1 MAELSREFDLPQ
13 LPGAPTNA
21 AAASEPEDPL
31 FDLDAMNF
39 DLPATADPVPAL
51 APAAAPATPAAASAE
66 LNDPLF
72 DLDAMDFGLPETPA
86 QDAGAGDDP
95 FAPGHS
101 AANPLP
107 RFDMS
112 GIDLDL
118 PPAQA
123 DDEPLPLPEVDRA
136 GAGEMSAAHMEM
148 ETKLDLAIAYQEIG
162 DKEGARE
169 LLDEVIKGG
178 SSEQV
183 SKASAMRTQL
193 A

>member
-1 MAELSREFDLPQ
+1 MNFDLPATTSAS
-13 LPGAPTNA
+13 PA
-21 AAASEPEDPL
+21 AAQETAVPAQATAELKDPL

-39 DLPATADPVPAL
+39 DL
-51 APAAAPATPAAASAE
+51 APAAPSEPQAAAGEEA
-66 LNDPLF
+66 PTF
-72 DLDAMDFGLPETPA
+72 DAGAFAMPETPA
-86 QDAGAGDDP
+86 
-95 FAPGHS
+95 APIP
-101 AANPLP
+101 NPIP

-118 PPAQA
+118 PPA
-123 DDEPLPLPEVDRA
+123 EVGEELLPLPEVELA
-136 GAGEMSAAHMEM
+136 GSGEMSAAHMEM

-169 LLDEVIKGG
+169 LLEEVIKGG

-183 SKASAMRTQL
+183 SKANAMRAKL

>member
-1 MAELSREFDLPQ
+1 
-13 LPGAPTNA
+13 
-21 AAASEPEDPL
+21 
-31 FDLDAMNF
+31 MNF
-39 DLPATADPVPAL
+39 DLPDTASPTPAPVL
-51 APAAAPATPAAASAE
+51 EPAAAQAAAAPEMS
-66 LNDPLF
+66 DPLF

-86 QDAGAGDDP
+86 APAEAKVEALDDDP
-95 FAPGHS
+95 FTLPEEPQ
-101 AANPLP
+101 AAALP

-118 PPAQA
+118 PPAEPA
-123 DDEPLPLPEVDRA
+123 DEPLPLPEVETV

-183 SKASAMRTQL
+183 SKASAMRAQL